1 MKDRPASIFTGA
13 GKWFLV
19 GILSI
24 MLAIGPMLAT
34 AYADTNYRVQEG
46 DSLSSIA
53 VRYGVT
59 VDDIVV
65 ANNLT
70 SRSTIYVDQILT
82 IPTSGSNP
90 APTSRN
96 SSGQTTYTVQFGD
109 TLSEIALQFGTTTEA
124 LARANGVTNDTIYA
138 GQVLVIV
145 PAGSQA
151 PPASLPSNPPQANPG
166 TYVVQSGDNI
176 IILAARFGVTPEALA
191 AANGISPTG
200 YLYIGQ
206 VLTIPGTNPQPAPT
220 ATRPPAP
227 TSTPVPQPPAPA
239 PGRPVEYTVQN
250 GDNLSTI
257 AVKFNTTVEA
267 LQDLNNLPDNNFLR
281 IGQVLVISKGTTQNN
296 PPPAASQ
303 PASVPLGKF
312 GPKWVDIAMDS
323 QTLVAYEGQTP
334 VYTSKVSTGAPR
346 RPTVEGTYRIYAKYR
361 TQNMQGGTGAE
372 YYYLP
377 NVPYVMYFYSAYAI
391 HGATWHNN
399 FGEPVSQGGVHLPE
413 EAARWMF
420 EWAPIGTLVVSHK

>member
-1 MKDRPASIFTGA
+1 MQDRPASIFSAA
-13 GKWFLV
+13 GRWLLI
-19 GILSI
+19 GMLSV
-24 MLAIGPMLAT
+24 MLAVGPVMAT
-34 AYADTNYRVQEG
+34 AYADTSYRVQEG

-59 VDDIVV
+59 VDAIVA
-65 ANNLT
+65 ANNLP
-70 SRSTIYVDQILT
+70 SRSTIYVGQLLT
-82 IPTSGSNP
+82 IPTPGSNP
-90 APTSRN
+90 APPARN
-96 SSGQTTYTVQFGD
+96 PSGQTTYTVQFGD

-124 LARANGVTNDTIYA
+124 LARANGLSNDTIYA

-151 PPASLPSNPPQANPG
+151 PSPNPPASPPQANPG

-176 IILAARFGVTPEALA
+176 IILAARFGVTPESLA

-200 YLYIGQ
+200 FLYIGQ
-206 VLTIPGTNPQPAPT
+206 VLTIPGRNQQPAPT
-220 ATRPPAP
+220 AIKPPAP
-227 TSTPVPQPPAPA
+227 TNTPVPQPAAPA
-239 PGRPVEYTVQN
+239 STTPVEYTVQN

-267 LQDLNNLPDNNFLR
+267 LQDLNNLPDGNFLR
-281 IGQVLVISKGTTQNN
+281 VGQVLIITKGSTQNSN
-296 PPPAASQ
+296 PPGASQ

-312 GPKWVDIAMDS
+312 GPKWVDIALDT
-323 QTLVAYEGQTP
+323 QTMVAYEGQTP
-334 VYTSKVSTGAPR
+334 VYTSKVSTGNPR
-346 RPTVEGTYRIYAKYR
+346 RPTVEGTFRVYAKYR

-377 NVPYVMYFYSAYAI
+377 NVPYVMYFYSAYAV

-399 FGEPVSQGGVHLPE
+399 FGQPVSQGGVNLPE

-420 EWAPIGTLVVSHK
+420 EWAPIGTMVVSRR